1 MRYWIEITNPVH
13 GGLGWEFGTCLW
25 SPVHDRS
32 GKKAWKMMEEVE
44 PGDVIFHFLKPT
56 KQQGHHFWGH
66 SVAEDSA
73 QIINYPPPEP
83 LQWANQAPYY
93 RIPVVSFNSLGTPVS
108 VSEMLES
115 KRSEFEA
122 ELQRKPKGQFYEL
135 KKDGR
140 IQVSLKYIAE
150 ADGQV
155 VDILSEIVQAN
166 GQTLGSTIPDHFVP
180 DANSPAYPDY
190 TPPGT
195 VQTQVVRR
203 IRDTALS
210 KRVKEEFEHKCAI
223 CGKRIQLN
231 ENTFYAE
238 AHHIKPLGA
247 GHNGPDVR
255 ENLITLCPYHHAEF
269 DYGIIAIEPTEHKII
284 HLDKNETSHNSSPVY
299 DVSYLNTSFLSYHIE
314 YIFRGNLT
322 KEDTR
327 R

>member
-1 MRYWIEITNPVH
+1 MKYWIEITNPVH

-73 QIINYPPPEP
+73 QIINHPPPEP

-93 RIPVVSFNSLGTPVS
+93 RIPVASFNSLNTPVP
-108 VSEMLES
+108 VSEILDAH
-115 KRSEFEA
+115 RSDFEA
-122 ELQRKPKGQFYEL
+122 ELHRKPKGQFYEL

-150 ADGQV
+150 ADGAV
-155 VDILSEIVQAN
+155 IRILAAIINNN
-166 GQTLGSTIPDHFVP
+166 GQAIGQFTPDHFAP

-210 KRVKEEFEHKCAI
+210 KHVKAEFGHRCAV
-223 CGKRIQLN
+223 CGKRIRLS
-231 ENTFYAE
+231 ENTYYAE

-247 GHNGPDVR
+247 GHDGPDIK

-269 DYGIIAIEPTEHKII
+269 DYGVISIEPRTHRVLHFLGTQKVPCRKTSYSLDYINEDFLAYHHK
-284 HLDKNETSHNSSPVY
+284 
-299 DVSYLNTSFLSYHIE
+299 F
-314 YIFRGNLT
+314 IFKG
-322 KEDTR
+322 DS
-327 R
+327 